1 MGHTLIGAGSRL
13 VRGFVSRACR
23 LRLLESVASNRAYPE
38 RMGVW
43 ASFCYGFFHSAAV
56 PALPALPTLPVVG
69 VVVGC
74 LVLVWPPAAWWCEFV
89 WYRGAANLAPG

>member
-13 VRGFVSRACR
+13 VREFVSRACR

-43 ASFCYGFFHSAAV
+43 APFCYGFFI
-56 PALPALPTLPVVG
+56 
-69 VVVGC
+69 
-74 LVLVWPPAAWWCEFV
+74 VLLFPHFPHFPW
-89 WYRGAANLAPG
+89 

>member
-1 MGHTLIGAGSRL
+1 VGHTLIGAGSRL

-56 PALPALPTLPVVG
+56 PALPALPVVG

-74 LVLVWPPAAWWCEFV
+74 LVLVWPPAAWWCESA